1 MPTASLIREPL
12 ASQYLMGKRKRADA
26 EVSGLRVEV
35 ETNLSWTDFSC
46 LPERLLGQGANE
58 HVGERRG
65 AAATPW
71 SASSSCRNFGWMG
84 IGPIKIVEAQQ
95 A

>member
-12 ASQYLMGKRKRADA
+12 ASQYLTGKRKRADA
-26 EVSGLRVEV
+26 EVSGLRIEV

-58 HVGERRG
+58 HVGERLRDP
-65 AAATPW
+65 AAAV
-71 SASSSCRNFGWMG
+71 A
-84 IGPIKIVEAQQ
+84 
-95 A
+95 